1 MSTKK
6 TFIAGFDPL
15 TLAWAILVAAT
26 GIGWWFGH
34 TAQGGHD
41 AARLSMAGVIVTA
54 FFKAWLVGFQFMELK
69 RAPRWLR
76 HLYDLWIVGVA
87 AALILICLS

>member
-1 MSTKK
+1 MSKK
-6 TFIAGFDPL
+6 PSIIARFDPL
-15 TLAWAILVAAT
+15 TLAWGILVAAT

-34 TAQGGHD
+34 TAHTDQTS
-41 AARLSMAGVIVTA
+41 ARLSMAGVILTA

-76 HLYDLWIVGVA
+76 HIYDLWIVGVCVG
-87 AALILICLS
+87 LMVICLR

>member
-1 MSTKK
+1 MSSKE
-6 TFIAGFDPL
+6 TFFGRFSPL

-34 TAQGGHD
+34 ASQIGDDG
-41 AARLSMAGVIVTA
+41 ARIFTAGVIVTA

-69 RAPRWLR
+69 LAPRWLR
-76 HLYDLWIVGVA
+76 CIYDLWIVGVC
-87 AALILICLS
+87 AALIFICLR